1 MKRSTAIKALAGSAI
16 TALLVAGMA
25 APAAAETDKVRVAEQ
40 FGLLY
45 LPQNVVHERKLIQ
58 KHAKAAGLPEPK
70 VELFKISGGAN
81 INKALLSGNIDFAA
95 AGIGPL
101 LKLWGKSDGRFKG
114 AISLSDMPLKLVT
127 NDPKV
132 KTIKDYLTIED
143 HKIAMPA
150 AGVSIQAQ
158 VLQMAAQKLWG
169 EPNKVDH
176 LVVSMKHPTAVAA
189 MLSGGQAVK
198 SHFAT
203 LPYSYEELHSG
214 KIHLVL
220 SSYDLLG
227 SSHTTVAL
235 VTGRQFKEKNPKTYK
250 AVVDAYA
257 EAYDWIYKNQ
267 DEAVK
272 IFIKVTK
279 SKLDPKSIKAMI
291 SNKQEIEY
299 SATPKH
305 TKEFAD
311 FLHKTGDIP
320 AAKSWKDYFWD
331 NMHDQAGS

>member
-1 MKRSTAIKALAGSAI
+1 MTLGIFTKAAATSALVLAFFAS
-16 TALLVAGMA
+16 AGM
-25 APAAAETDKVRVAEQ
+25 PAAAETGKVRIAEQ

-45 LPQNVVHERKLIQ
+45 LPQNIVHERKLIQ
-58 KHAKAAGLPEPK
+58 KHAVAAGLPEPK
-70 VELFKISGGAN
+70 VELLTISGGAN
-81 INKALLSGNIDFAA
+81 INKALLSGNLDFAA
-95 AGIGPL
+95 VGIGPL
-101 LKLWGKSDGRFKG
+101 LKLWGKSEGRFKG
-114 AISLSDMPLKLVT
+114 AISMSDMPLKLVT

-132 KTIKDYLTIED
+132 KTIKDYLTVED

-158 VLQMAAQKLWG
+158 VLQMAAQKLWN
-169 EPNKVDH
+169 EPNKLDH

-227 SSHTTVAL
+227 SSHTTVAMI
-235 VTGRQFKEKNPKTYK
+235 TGKEFKEKNPKTYK

-257 EAYDWIYKNQ
+257 ESYDWIYKNP

-272 IFIKVTK
+272 IFVKATK
-279 SKLDPKSIKAMI
+279 SKLDPKAIRAMI
-291 SNKQEIEY
+291 GDKQEIEY
-299 SATPKH
+299 SAVPKH

-320 AAKSWKDYFWD
+320 AAKSWKDYFWE
-331 NMHDQAGS
+331 NAHGQAGS

>member
-25 APAAAETDKVRVAEQ
+25 APVAAETDKIRIAEQ

-45 LPQNVVHERKLIQ
+45 LPQNVVHERKLVQ
-58 KHAKAAGLPEPK
+58 KHVKAAGLPEPK
-70 VELFKISGGAN
+70 VELLKISGGAN
-81 INKALLSGNIDFAA
+81 VNKALLSGNLDFAA
-95 AGIGPL
+95 AGIGPM
-101 LKLWGKSDGRFKG
+101 LKLWGKSKGRFKA
-114 AISLSDMPLKLVT
+114 AISLSDMPLKLLT
-127 NDPKV
+127 NDAKV
-132 KTIKDYLTIED
+132 KKIEDYLTIQD

-158 VLQMAAQKLWG
+158 VLQMASEKLWK
-169 EPNKVDH
+169 EPHKLDQ
-176 LVVSMKHPTAVAA
+176 LVVSMKHPTALAA

-203 LPYSYEELHSG
+203 LPFSYEELQSG
-214 KIHLVL
+214 KVHLVL

-227 SSHTTVAL
+227 SSHTTVAM
-235 VTGRQFKEKNPKTYK
+235 VTGREFREKNPKTYK
-250 AVVDAYA
+250 AIVDAYA
-257 EAYDWIYKNQ
+257 ESYDWIYKNQ

-272 IFIKVTK
+272 IFIKATK

-311 FLHKTGDIP
+311 FLHKMGDIP

-331 NMHDQAGS
+331 NAHDQAGS